1 MRGLNFVLGWFRN
14 AGSCDSGVS
23 MNAAVDGDLP
33 MSLTR
38 THVRSADRLGFT
50 LLIAALVHLAL
61 ILGVGFTYVKPE
73 EISQT
78 LEITLAPF
86 KSDIK
91 PRDADFL
98 AQENQQ
104 GSGTLEK
111 KAVPKTTEIAPFQ
124 DTKINKVTPPP
135 AAKPVVKQDA
145 PKTAVA
151 TKAQAPQKTVAKRD
165 EVKPDEPKK
174 AAPTFDSTQLNSEI
188 ASLEAELADEQQAY
202 AKRPKIH
209 RLSAASTM
217 RDKGAWYKEDW
228 RKKIERIGNLNYPQE
243 ARRQQVYGSLRMM
256 VSINRDGSLYEVL
269 VLESSG
275 QPLLDQAAQRIVRLA
290 APFAP
295 FTGDLA
301 DIDRLEIIR
310 TWKFARGDKLSSN

>member
-1 MRGLNFVLGWFRN
+1 
-14 AGSCDSGVS
+14 
-23 MNAAVDGDLP
+23 MNALADDLP
-33 MSLTR
+33 PELAR
-38 THVRSADRLGFT
+38 AGVRPADRLGFT
-50 LLIAALVHLAL
+50 LMIAALIHVAL
-61 ILGVGFTYVKPE
+61 ILGVGFAYVKPPD
-73 EISQT
+73 ISKT
-78 LEITLAPF
+78 LEITLATF
-86 KSDIK
+86 KSEAPPK
-91 PRDADFL
+91 KADFL
-98 AQENQQ
+98 AQDNQQ
-104 GSGTLEK
+104 GSGTLDK
-111 KAVPKTTEIAPFQ
+111 KAIPKTTELAPFQ

-135 AAKPVVKQDA
+135 AAKPVEKQVA

-151 TKAQAPQKTVAKRD
+151 TTAQKTQKTVSKRE
-165 EVKPDEPKK
+165 EVKQEPAVK
-174 AAPTFDSTQLNSEI
+174 AAPTFDSSQLTSEI
-188 ASLEAELADEQQAY
+188 SSLEAELSNEQQLY

-228 RKKIERIGNLNYPQE
+228 RKKIERIGNLNYPEE
-243 ARRQQVYGSLRMM
+243 ARRNQVYGNLRMM
-256 VSINRDGSLYEVL
+256 VSINRDGSLFEIL

-310 TWKFARGDKLSSN
+310 TWRFARGDKLSSN

>member
-1 MRGLNFVLGWFRN
+1 
-14 AGSCDSGVS
+14 
-23 MNAAVDGDLP
+23 MNAAVDSDLP
-33 MSLTR
+33 MALTR
-38 THVRSADRLGFT
+38 TQVRPADRLGFT
-50 LLIAALVHLAL
+50 LMIAALVHLAL

-73 EISQT
+73 RITQT

-86 KSDIK
+86 KSDTK
-91 PRDADFL
+91 PKDADFL

-104 GSGTLEK
+104 GSGTLDK
-111 KAVPKTTEIAPFQ
+111 KAVPKTTEIAPYQ

-135 AAKPVVKQDA
+135 AAKPVVKQEA

-228 RKKIERIGNLNYPQE
+228 RKKIERIGNLNYPEE
-243 ARRQQVYGSLRMM
+243 ARRQQIYGSLRMM
-256 VSINRDGSLYEVL
+256 VSINRDGTLYEVL

>member
-1 MRGLNFVLGWFRN
+1 
-14 AGSCDSGVS
+14 
-23 MNAAVDGDLP
+23 MNALADDLP
-33 MSLTR
+33 PELAR
-38 THVRSADRLGFT
+38 AGVRPADRLGFT
-50 LLIAALVHLAL
+50 LMIAALIHVAL
-61 ILGVGFTYVKPE
+61 ILGVGFAYVKPPD
-73 EISQT
+73 ISKT
-78 LEITLAPF
+78 LEITLATF
-86 KSDIK
+86 KSEAPPK
-91 PRDADFL
+91 KADFL
-98 AQENQQ
+98 AQDNQQ
-104 GSGTLEK
+104 GSGTLDK
-111 KAVPKTTEIAPFQ
+111 KAIPKTTELAPFQ

-135 AAKPVVKQDA
+135 AAKPVEKQVA

-151 TKAQAPQKTVAKRD
+151 TTAQKTQKTVTKR
-165 EVKPDEPKK
+165 EEIKQEPAVK
-174 AAPTFDSTQLNSEI
+174 AAPTFDSSQLTSEI
-188 ASLEAELADEQQAY
+188 SSLEAELSNEQQLY

-228 RKKIERIGNLNYPQE
+228 RKKIERIGNLNYPEE
-243 ARRQQVYGSLRMM
+243 ARRNQVYGNLRMM
-256 VSINRDGSLYEVL
+256 VSINRDGSLFEIL

-310 TWKFARGDKLSSN
+310 TWRFARGDKLSSN

>member
-1 MRGLNFVLGWFRN
+1 MTSMARN
-14 AGSCDSGVS
+14 
-23 MNAAVDGDLP
+23 DLP
-33 MSLTR
+33 LELANVG
-38 THVRSADRLGFT
+38 VRPADRLGFT
-50 LLIAALVHLAL
+50 MMIAALIHLAV

-73 EISQT
+73 QISQT
-78 LEITLAPF
+78 LEITLATF
-86 KSDIK
+86 KSEEK
-91 PRDADFL
+91 PKQADFL
-98 AQENQQ
+98 AQDDQQ
-104 GSGTLEK
+104 GSGTLD
-111 KAVPKTTEIAPFQ
+111 KAETLKTTELAPYQ
-124 DTKINKVTPPP
+124 DTKVNKVNKVTPPP
-135 AAKPVVKQDA
+135 ASKPVVKQEA

-151 TKAQAPQKTVAKRD
+151 TTAPSQQKTVAKRD
-165 EVKPDEPKK
+165 EVKPEPTTK
-174 AAPTFDSTQLNSEI
+174 AAPTFDSSELSNEI
-188 ASLEAELADEQQAY
+188 ASLEAELSTEQQLY

-209 RLSAASTM
+209 RLNAASTM
-217 RDKGAWYKEDW
+217 RDKGAWYKDDW
-228 RKKIERIGNLNYPQE
+228 RKKVERVGNLNYPEE
-243 ARRQQVYGSLRMM
+243 ARRKQIYGNLRLL